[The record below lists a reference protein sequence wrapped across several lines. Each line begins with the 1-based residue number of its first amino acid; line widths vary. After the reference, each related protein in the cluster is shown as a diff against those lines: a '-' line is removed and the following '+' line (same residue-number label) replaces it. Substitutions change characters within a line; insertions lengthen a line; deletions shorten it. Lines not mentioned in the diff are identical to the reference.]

1 MSSNRPNE
9 NRVRENARA
18 AHSALMSVL
27 AELYNTGRIT
37 WDERNSRAE
46 QSYQAS
52 IVMADTAL
60 TGCVLCRRIGHPLTE
75 PCLP

>member
-1 MSSNRPNE
+1 MSKRPDE
-9 NRVRENARA
+9 TRVRDNARA

-27 AELYNTGRIT
+27 AELYNTGMIG
-37 WDERNSRAE
+37 WDERNRRAE

-52 IVMADTAL
+52 IAFADTAL
-60 TGCVLCRRIGHPLTE
+60 VGCVLCRNVGHPLTD